1 MQDIKFVMSIV
12 ILIICIPYLL
22 SYAVE
27 KIFHIRIPHLFDFLN
42 ESKNELSILAAA
54 SCVMGF
60 MLVIF

>member
-27 KIFHIRIPHLFDFLN
+27 KIFHIRIPHIFNVFS
-42 ESKNELSILAAA
+42 ESKNELSIVAAA

-60 MLVIF
+60 ILVIF

>member
-1 MQDIKFVMSIV
+1 MQDIKFVMSII
-12 ILIICIPYLL
+12 ILVICIPYLL

-27 KIFHIRIPHLFDFLN
+27 KLFHIRIPHIFDFLS